1 MVALD
6 RLIKTRQQ
14 YEYQESV
21 LRDYSLR
28 LSTRWKKDGALTA
41 VSDITG
47 AERFATAAKKSL
59 IQVLTAIA
67 AIDVRIQNHA
77 TGLTV
82 LDVRRR
88 RLVEAKLAS
97 ERREMAVRE
106 QKEMEGIYRAPPNQG
121 A

>member
-1 MVALD
+1 MVLSRRYRISRA
-6 RLIKTRQQ
+6 R
-14 YEYQESV
+14 SG
-21 LRDYSLR
+21 LRR
-28 LSTRWKKDGALTA
+28 PP
-41 VSDITG
+41 
-47 AERFATAAKKSL
+47 KKSL